1 MKKNDAM
8 SAKTK
13 SFLIMSFFLLWAGC
27 QTTYYAVWESLGKEK
42 RHLLK
47 DEVEKTKSE
56 QEKASEQFKDVLT
69 RVKEMYGFEG
79 GELEAFYAKLKADY
93 EKCEDR
99 AGAVRARMD
108 KVEQIAGDLFK
119 EWEKEISE
127 ISSPNLR
134 AKSSASLKQTKE
146 KYAALNRAM
155 QKAESSM
162 SPVLTR
168 LKDYVLFLK
177 HNLNA
182 QAMGALK
189 KEVRHIEVEVKR
201 LIGDMD
207 RSIKEAEVFMNTL
220 EKAGSGSS

>member
-1 MKKNDAM
+1 MKKDCAM
-8 SAKTK
+8 SARTK
-13 SFLIMSFFLLWAGC
+13 SFLILNFFLLWVGC

-47 DEVEKTKSE
+47 DEVEKAKSE

-69 RVKEMYGFEG
+69 RMKEMYGFQG
-79 GELEAFYAKLKADY
+79 GELEEFYTKLKADY
-93 EKCEDR
+93 EECEDR
-99 AGAVRARMD
+99 ADAVRTRTD
-108 KVEQIAGDLFK
+108 NVEQIAGDLFK
-119 EWEKEISE
+119 EWEKEINE

-134 AKSSASLKQTKE
+134 AKSSASLKLTKE
-146 KYAALNRAM
+146 KYAKLSKTM
-155 QKAESSM
+155 KKAESSM
-162 SPVLTR
+162 DPVLRR

-189 KEVRHIEVEVKR
+189 REVGDIEAEVKR